1 MKRKIELTSYT
12 LLSLCVIAFIFTNYA
27 ILAAEFISIT
37 TYGIL
42 CYMDKTEADEV
53 AKED

>member
-12 LLSLCVIAFIFTNYA
+12 LLFLCVIAFIFTNYA
-27 ILAAEFISIT
+27 IIVAEFIAIS

-42 CYMDKTEADEV
+42 CYIDHKNESNEV
-53 AKED
+53 E